1 VYADNDDQA
10 LARSGGFVRLVTART
25 RTGRRAARLDG
36 QHLVLLDAPDVGA
49 LLAAGPEWRDV
60 AADGGERIAV
70 EGADLAPVVP
80 APEKIICVGLNYRS
94 HAEETGLGIPE
105 FPTIFAK
112 YARALVGPRDPI
124 VLARNSEKVDWEAE
138 LAVVVGR
145 EVRHV
150 DEAEA
155 RQAIAG
161 YTVSNDISMRDWQ
174 ARTRQWLQGKTFEST
189 TPLGPALV
197 TLDELDDPDALRLTC
212 EVDGEIVQ
220 DASTADLVFSPA
232 AVVAYVSEIMTL
244 APGDV
249 ILTGTPSGI
258 GARMEPPRFLEP
270 GQVVRTVIEG
280 VGELVNRC
288 VAEDGG

>member
-10 LARSGGFVRLVTART
+10 WAAHRGGFVRLVTART
-25 RTGRRAARLDG
+25 PTGPRAARVDG
-36 QHLVLLDAPDVGA
+36 SDLVLLDAPDVGA
-49 LLAAGPEWRDV
+49 LLAGSEWRDV
-60 AADGGERIAV
+60 AADGGERIAA
-70 EGADLAPVVP
+70 EGADLAPVIP

-105 FPTIFAK
+105 YPTIFAK

-145 EVRHV
+145 EVRHA

-174 ARTRQWLQGKTFEST
+174 SRTRQWLQGKTFEST

-197 TLDELDDPDALRLTC
+197 TPDELDDPETLRLTC
-212 EVDGEIVQ
+212 EVDGAVVQ
-220 DASTADLVFSPA
+220 DASTSDLVFSPA

-258 GARMEPPRFLEP
+258 GARMEPPQFLKP

-280 VGELVNRC
+280 VGELVNPC